1 LSTLVKATHSTSE
14 TKHSIDGQTDELD
27 FVTLASKTE
36 GYSISDL
43 GDLVN
48 NALQQSMI
56 RSAKEE
62 LGDVSYLNH
71 SQNQVSAKNQQRVTM
86 IDFEQAQAAFTPIS
100 LRGVTLQKSSVQWSD
115 IGGQL
120 LSSDRVGPS

>member
-1 LSTLVKATHSTSE
+1 MSTLVKATHNSSE
-14 TKHSIDGQTDELD
+14 TKPSVDGQTDGLD

-100 LRGVTLQKSSVQWSD
+100 LRAVTLQKSSVQWSD
-115 IGGQL
+115 IGGKLPQ
-120 LSSDRVGPS
+120 SDRVGLS